1 MTRDCRLVKRI
12 DIFKLLSFSST
23 VIGHLQDDIT
33 WLHLPESLVV
43 FMCKMG
49 LLFSKSQRE
58 GQILMRRQK
67 WILGFVVK
75 PTSSWN
81 WPIKS
86 VQQQKGKFFFF
97 SNWAY
102 HARKSCLISE
112 GPVFSC
118 HLSSLV
124 YKTQVWLKN
133 SGAFLSRIFCF
144 CFVLVFFFF
153 VHFRKEAVQSVR
165 TIPTE
170 VLQTT

>member
-1 MTRDCRLVKRI
+1 MLTTKATLERSTSLKFRCLTFSWMTRDCRLVKRI

-67 WILGFVVK
+67 WILEFVVK

-97 SNWAY
+97 KLGLPCAKKLLNFWG
-102 HARKSCLISE
+102 SCVL
-112 GPVFSC
+112 
-118 HLSSLV
+118 LSS
-124 YKTQVWLKN
+124 
-133 SGAFLSRIFCF
+133 
-144 CFVLVFFFF
+144 
-153 VHFRKEAVQSVR
+153 
-165 TIPTE
+165 
-170 VLQTT
+170 

>member
-1 MTRDCRLVKRI
+1 MLTTKATLERSTSLKFRCLTFSWMTRDCRLVKRI

-67 WILGFVVK
+67 WILEFVVK

-86 VQQQKGKFFFF
+86 VQQQRGKFFFF
-97 SNWAY
+97 QIGLTMREKA
-102 HARKSCLISE
+102 A
-112 GPVFSC
+112 
-118 HLSSLV
+118 
-124 YKTQVWLKN
+124 
-133 SGAFLSRIFCF
+133 
-144 CFVLVFFFF
+144 
-153 VHFRKEAVQSVR
+153 
-165 TIPTE
+165 
-170 VLQTT
+170 